1 MFGDERLHSE
11 KSSLF
16 LLDIEIIVPELLHL
30 RWWPLEPA
38 KQVNDPR
45 PINCRAEDP
54 EQTSSPSG
62 LRMQEMRHTR
72 CQFLS
77 YCHKRPHV
85 LFVLLECKIVTTWM
99 TDQRASKMVGTGQCK
114 CGPHT

>member
-1 MFGDERLHSE
+1 MRGNSE

-45 PINCRAEDP
+45 PIYCSAEDP
-54 EQTSSPSG
+54 EQTSSPSS
-62 LRMQEMRHTR
+62 LRMQEMRHTK

-77 YCHKRPHV
+77 FCHERSHA
-85 LFVLLECKIVTTWM
+85 LFVLLECKIVTIWM
-99 TDQRASKMVGTGQCK
+99 TDQRAGKMVGTGQCK
-114 CGPHT
+114 CGPHA